1 MKYEKIKRDGYNL
14 HLIKTDKFRTVNMV
28 LNYVGPRDKKS
39 TVCLELLEMV
49 TLYVTKDYPNR
60 IEFAKACANMYDL
73 RMRAG
78 KQQWG
83 KYNVFNL
90 SVSFI
95 NEKYTKKGMNKKSI
109 SFALKQFFNP
119 LTSNGGF
126 DKEIF
131 EMTKKLY
138 KEELISLKDNP
149 ELYSHLRL
157 KEEMGKKDFYSYT
170 AAEELNVLEKINEKN
185 LYSFYKKVLKNY
197 DLEIFIIGDID
208 KDEVLSVLD
217 SKIKRKINDDTVKD
231 FKINHSKIRSRIKT
245 VIEPSDFSQ
254 SKLDMGFKTENLTPF
269 ERQYVSYM
277 YGSILGGGTDSLLF
291 DEVRGKRSL
300 CYYIYTTGDARSN
313 FFQIKS
319 GIDSRNIKKVISIA
333 KKCVQ
338 KMKDGDFDDKLI
350 EQSKKCYI
358 NVITENEDYPA
369 PVLADY
375 AGTYF
380 FEKDSMEIRK
390 KKISEVTKED
400 IMNFAKKIHLDT
412 IYVLRGD
419 KNGD

>member
-83 KYNVFNL
+83 EYNVFNL

-208 KDEVLSVLD
+208 KDAVLSVLD

-319 GIDSRNIKKVISIA
+319 GIDSKNIKKVISIA

>member
-1 MKYEKIKRDGYNL
+1 
-14 HLIKTDKFRTVNMV
+14 
-28 LNYVGPRDKKS
+28 
-39 TVCLELLEMV
+39 
-49 TLYVTKDYPNR
+49 
-60 IEFAKACANMYDL
+60 
-73 RMRAG
+73 
-78 KQQWG
+78 
-83 KYNVFNL
+83 
-90 SVSFI
+90 
-95 NEKYTKKGMNKKSI
+95 
-109 SFALKQFFNP
+109 
-119 LTSNGGF
+119 
-126 DKEIF
+126 
-131 EMTKKLY
+131 
-138 KEELISLKDNP
+138 
-149 ELYSHLRL
+149 
-157 KEEMGKKDFYSYT
+157 
-170 AAEELNVLEKINEKN
+170 
-185 LYSFYKKVLKNY
+185 
-197 DLEIFIIGDID
+197 
-208 KDEVLSVLD
+208 
-217 SKIKRKINDDTVKD
+217 
-231 FKINHSKIRSRIKT
+231 
-245 VIEPSDFSQ
+245 
-254 SKLDMGFKTENLTPF
+254 
-269 ERQYVSYM
+269 M

>member
-208 KDEVLSVLD
+208 KDAVLSVLD
-217 SKIKRKINDDTVKD
+217 SKIKRKINYDTVKD

-319 GIDSRNIKKVISIA
+319 GIDSKNIKKVISIA

-358 NVITENEDYPA
+358 TVITENEEYPA